1 MEKIIVFFG
10 PSGSGKGEARKH
22 VLSAFSSQLEFSV
35 SDANR
40 GTPKSEIY
48 RIWDLGKT
56 PVLDVD
62 VYGAQSVKT
71 IFPEETFRIF
81 LKPVSWDL
89 WYEKLSQRH
98 LKDGGSLAD
107 LDFIQR
113 IMKASPEA
121 RLAEKFGYEVR
132 VINHYND
139 FFFNEVENVVYRF
152 IGAPLFR

>member
-1 MEKIIVFFG
+1 MNFQKRIDEG
-10 PSGSGKGEARKH
+10 H
-22 VLSAFSSQLEFSV
+22 YLEWKQV
-35 SDANR
+35 YKSDDGYR

-62 VYGAQSVKT
+62 VYGVQSIKK
-71 IFPEETFRIF
+71 FFSEETFRIF
-81 LKPVSWDL
+81 LRPVSWDL
-89 WYEKLSQRH
+89 WYDKLSQRH

-121 RLAEKFGYEVR
+121 RLAEKFGYEKLI
-132 VINHYND
+132 INKYNG
-139 FFFNEVENVVYRF
+139 FFFNEVENVVYSV
-152 IGAPLFR
+152 IGAPLLR